1 MLHLLINIIGI
12 IPLNTTN
19 CLFIITNFDILQPM
33 LQNDINSHTER
44 SEVSQECQK

>member
-12 IPLNTTN
+12 ILLNTTN